1 MSQINRTACE
11 NLWFVPFIRAYD
23 KAAIKCYGKEAV
35 TNFDAQSY
43 DNELQ
48 LQCEPGL
55 HEDPFLF
62 LFMLCFPFRFS

>member
-1 MSQINRTACE
+1 MPCIC
-11 NLWFVPFIRAYD
+11 LLIIRAYD

-48 LQCEPGL
+48 SQREPT
-55 HEDPFLF
+55 
-62 LFMLCFPFRFS
+62 